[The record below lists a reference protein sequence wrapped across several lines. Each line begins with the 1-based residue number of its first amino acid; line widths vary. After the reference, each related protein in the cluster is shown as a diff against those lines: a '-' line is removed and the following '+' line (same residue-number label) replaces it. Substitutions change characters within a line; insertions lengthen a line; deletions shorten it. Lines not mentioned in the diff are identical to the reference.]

1 MKEVKR
7 VLIVGAGIAGSVIA
21 RELAEAGIQ
30 SVVIDKR
37 DHIAGNCY
45 DFVNE
50 YGILVHKYGP
60 HFFHTNN
67 KSIVDWL
74 SKFTEWI
81 PYEHKVKAILAN
93 GQYVTLPV
101 NKETKEIVGEEN
113 IVDIFFRPYTKK
125 MWGMEIEELD
135 PFIIKRVAARDDM
148 NEKYFPTDEYQM
160 LPKGGYTQMWR
171 NVLDHPLI
179 EVRLNTDFKPSMEIE
194 YDHVFNSMPIDEYF
208 DFVHG
213 HLPYRSMKF
222 HTVNLPTPRILPVT
236 SVNFTHSGP
245 YTRMTEWQNAPSHG
259 KNEQMT
265 TITYE
270 EPCDY
275 KDNNMERYYPV
286 KDVHGSNTKIYK
298 MYLAMVPD
306 NITFIGRCGK
316 YIYMDMHVAIGD
328 TLLVAKKFLNSL
340 NNDN

>member
-1 MKEVKR
+1 MENTKK

-21 RELAEAGIQ
+21 RELANVGIR

-37 DHIAGNCY
+37 NHIAGNCY

-67 KSIVDWL
+67 KAIVDWL
-74 SKFTEWI
+74 SNFTEWF
-81 PYEHKVKAILAN
+81 PYEHKVKAILGN

-125 MWGMEIEELD
+125 MWNKEIEELD

-148 NEKYFPTDEYQM
+148 NEKYFPNDEYQM
-160 LPKGGYTQMWR
+160 MPKGGYTQMWQ
-171 NVLDHPLI
+171 NVLNHPLI
-179 EVRLNTDFKPSMEIE
+179 EVRLNTEFDKSMESE

-213 HLPYRSMKF
+213 DLPYRSMKF
-222 HTVNLPTPRILPVT
+222 HTVNLPTPRILPTT
-236 SVNFTHSGP
+236 SINFTHSGP
-245 YTRMTEWQNAPSHG
+245 YTRMTEWQNAPGHG
-259 KNEQMT
+259 HNEEMT
-265 TITYE
+265 TLTYE

-286 KDVHGSNTKIYK
+286 KDIEDVNSKIYNMYLEMVPSNT
-298 MYLAMVPD
+298 
-306 NITFIGRCGK
+306 TFIGRCGK
-316 YIYMDMHVAIGD
+316 YVYMDMHVAIAD
-328 TLLVAKKFLNSL
+328 SLKVAKTFLNS
-340 NNDN
+340 